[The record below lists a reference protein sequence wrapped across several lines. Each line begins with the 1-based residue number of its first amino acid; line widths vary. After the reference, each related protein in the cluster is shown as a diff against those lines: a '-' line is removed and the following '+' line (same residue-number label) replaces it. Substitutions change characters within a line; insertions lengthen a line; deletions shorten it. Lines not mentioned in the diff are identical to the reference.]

1 MQTHLLLCDIGNTT
15 LKIGVADEKRVL
27 TSYCLPVQNE
37 ETADSF
43 GFTLLSLL
51 THARVAPDS
60 ILAAAIS
67 SVVPRMDSLVR
78 EAVPRYLDCPAL
90 FAPHDLPIPLENRY
104 DRPEE
109 VGADR
114 LVGAF
119 AARRLFPAPQS
130 LIVVDY
136 GTAVTFDCVSG
147 QAYLGGLIFP
157 GPATAVAALA
167 ANTSRLP
174 TVNLDI
180 RAQEP
185 APCRDTATSIRHG
198 LVFGFVCVTEG
209 LVKRLKDQMSAPTK
223 VLATGGFSQAIA
235 RLSTVF
241 DAVLPALLL
250 DGLRLLYFE
259 ENKS

>member
-1 MQTHLLLCDIGNTT
+1 M
-15 LKIGVADEKRVL
+15 KSRVL

-78 EAVPRYLDCPAL
+78 EAVPATWTARLF

-130 LIVVDY
+130 LIVV
-136 GTAVTFDCVSG
+136 
-147 QAYLGGLIFP
+147 GL
-157 GPATAVAALA
+157 
-167 ANTSRLP
+167 
-174 TVNLDI
+174 
-180 RAQEP
+180 
-185 APCRDTATSIRHG
+185 RHG
-198 LVFGFVCVTEG
+198 
-209 LVKRLKDQMSAPTK
+209 RN
-223 VLATGGFSQAIA
+223 I
-235 RLSTVF
+235 
-241 DAVLPALLL
+241 
-250 DGLRLLYFE
+250 
-259 ENKS
+259 

>member
-67 SVVPRMDSLVR
+67 SVVPRMDPLVR
-78 EAVPRYLDCPAL
+78 EAVSRYLDCPAL

-109 VGADR
+109 EIG
-114 LVGAF
+114 
-119 AARRLFPAPQS
+119 
-130 LIVVDY
+130 
-136 GTAVTFDCVSG
+136 
-147 QAYLGGLIFP
+147 
-157 GPATAVAALA
+157 
-167 ANTSRLP
+167 
-174 TVNLDI
+174 
-180 RAQEP
+180 RAS
-185 APCRDTATSIRHG
+185 CRER
-198 LVFGFVCVTEG
+198 V
-209 LVKRLKDQMSAPTK
+209 
-223 VLATGGFSQAIA
+223 
-235 RLSTVF
+235 
-241 DAVLPALLL
+241 
-250 DGLRLLYFE
+250 
-259 ENKS
+259 